1 MENVKI
7 LWSGITG
14 KTANEVLKIAKDN
27 ASIQIVAG
35 ICRNNGNYYNYNELD
50 NIKEEFDVII
60 DFSHKDSF
68 DKVLE
73 YALKVKKPIIIGTAG
88 LSDEQMKKMQDAANI
103 IPIFRGG
110 NFRFEVKEFIDK
122 ILEYAK
128 TRNDEIVLVENHY
141 ITVPIPSQTAK
152 VIANRIL
159 NETGRKIKIQS
170 SQQSEENTNEWC
182 VNNIQYKCTAYDEKL
197 AKDIVKIAIIMKNK
211 KANGIYDLD
220 RLFKEKID

>member
-1 MENVKI
+1 MENIRI

-14 KTANEVLKIAKDN
+14 KTANEVLKVAQNNKY
-27 ASIQIVAG
+27 IQIVAG
-35 ICRNNGNYYNYNELD
+35 ICRSNGNYYNYNELD

-68 DKVLE
+68 DKVLD
-73 YALKVKKPIIIGTAG
+73 YALEVKKPIIIGTAG
-88 LSDEQMKKMQDAANI
+88 LSDEQMKKMQDAAKI

-122 ILEYAK
+122 IVEYAK
-128 TRNDEIVLVENHY
+128 TSDDEITLVERHY

-152 VIANRIL
+152 VIANRVL
-159 NETGRKIKIQS
+159 KETGKKVKIQS
-170 SQQSEENTNEWC
+170 SQQSKENTNEWC
-182 VNNIQYKCTAYDEKL
+182 VNNIQYKCTAYDKKL
-197 AKDIVKIAIIMKNK
+197 AKDIVNIAIIMKNK
-211 KANGIYDLD
+211 KADGIYDLD

>member
-1 MENVKI
+1 MENIRI

-14 KTANEVLKIAKDN
+14 KTANEVLKVALNNKH
-27 ASIQIVAG
+27 IQMVAG
-35 ICRNNGNYYNYNELD
+35 ICRNNDNYYNYNELD
-50 NIKEEFDVII
+50 SIKEEFDVII

-68 DKVLE
+68 DKVLD
-73 YALKVKKPIIIGTAG
+73 YAFKVKKPIIIGTAG
-88 LSDEQMKKMQDAANI
+88 LSDEQMEKMQNAAKI
-103 IPIFRGG
+103 IPIFKGG

-128 TRNDEIVLVENHY
+128 TSDDEITLVERHY

-152 VIANRIL
+152 VIANRVL
-159 NETGRKIKIQS
+159 KETGKKIKIQS
-170 SQQSEENTNEWC
+170 SQQNKENTNEWR

-211 KANGIYDLD
+211 KADGIYDLD
-220 RLFKEKID
+220 RLFEEKND

>member
-1 MENVKI
+1 MENIRI

-27 ASIQIVAG
+27 DSIQIVAG
-35 ICRNNGNYYNYNELD
+35 ICRNNANYYNYNELD

-68 DKVLE
+68 DKVLD

-88 LSDEQMKKMQDAANI
+88 LADEQTKKMQNAANI

-122 ILEYAK
+122 IVEYAK
-128 TRNDEIVLVENHY
+128 TSDDEITLVERHY

-159 NETGRKIKIQS
+159 EETGKKIKIQS

-197 AKDIVKIAIIMKNK
+197 ARDIVNIAIIMKNK
-211 KANGIYDLD
+211 KADGVYDLD

>member
-1 MENVKI
+1 MENIRI

-14 KTANEVLKIAKDN
+14 KTANEVLKVAQNNKY
-27 ASIQIVAG
+27 IQIVAG

-68 DKVLE
+68 DKVLD
-73 YALKVKKPIIIGTAG
+73 YALEVKKPIIIGTAG
-88 LSDEQMKKMQDAANI
+88 LSDEQMKKMQDAAKI

-122 ILEYAK
+122 IVEYAK
-128 TRNDEIVLVENHY
+128 TSDDEITLVERHY

-152 VIANRIL
+152 VIANRVL
-159 NETGRKIKIQS
+159 KETGKKVKIQS
-170 SQQSEENTNEWC
+170 SQQSKENTNEWC

-197 AKDIVKIAIIMKNK
+197 AKDIVNIAIIMKNK
-211 KANGIYDLD
+211 KVDGIYDLD

>member
-1 MENVKI
+1 MRGLKVIENVKI

-50 NIKEEFDVII
+50 NIKEDFDVII

-122 ILEYAK
+122 IVEYAK
-128 TRNDEIVLVENHY
+128 TRNDEIVLVEKHY

-170 SQQSEENTNEWC
+170 SQQSEENTN
-182 VNNIQYKCTAYDEKL
+182 L
-197 AKDIVKIAIIMKNK
+197 
-211 KANGIYDLD
+211 L
-220 RLFKEKID
+220 